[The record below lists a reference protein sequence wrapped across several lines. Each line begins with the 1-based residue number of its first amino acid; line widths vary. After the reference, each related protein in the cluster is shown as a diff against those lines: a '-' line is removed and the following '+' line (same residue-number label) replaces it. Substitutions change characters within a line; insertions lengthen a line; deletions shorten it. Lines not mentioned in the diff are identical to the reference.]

1 MKNYKN
7 NKKLKNSVDNLI
19 EELKT
24 LIIELNNMQLT
35 QLNFIKS
42 EVGFIIKN
50 NIKDKKRIEKT
61 FDMLLDLAYW
71 FGKEIEKEYD
81 DLLEYYKKIDFDLA
95 KDYEQFYLKIINEE
109 D

>member
-24 LIIELNNMQLT
+24 PIIELNNMQLT

-50 NIKDKKRIEKT
+50 NIKNKKRIEKT